1 MRRVLS
7 EAANAYDV
15 VLVDSSPLLAVS
27 DAIPLARAV
36 DAVIV
41 VTRSDYTTIDAA
53 QSLRRALERLPDVTV
68 IGLVANGVRD
78 SEYPPQYRYRFAGGE

>member
-1 MRRVLS
+1 MTRVLS
-7 EAANAYDV
+7 EAANSYDV
-15 VLVDSSPLLAVS
+15 VLVDSSPLLTVS

-36 DAVIV
+36 DGVIV

-53 QSLRRALERLPDVTV
+53 ESLRQALERLPDVTV

-78 SEYPPQYRYRFAGGE
+78 SEYPTQYRYRYAGGE

>member
-1 MRRVLS
+1 MKRVLA
-7 EAANAYDV
+7 EAANSYDV

-27 DAIPLARAV
+27 DGIPLARAV

-41 VTRSDYTTIDAA
+41 VTRSGYTTIDAA
-53 QSLRRALERLPDVTV
+53 RGLRRALERLPDATV

-78 SEYPPQYRYRFAGGE
+78 SEYPPQYRYHYGRRE